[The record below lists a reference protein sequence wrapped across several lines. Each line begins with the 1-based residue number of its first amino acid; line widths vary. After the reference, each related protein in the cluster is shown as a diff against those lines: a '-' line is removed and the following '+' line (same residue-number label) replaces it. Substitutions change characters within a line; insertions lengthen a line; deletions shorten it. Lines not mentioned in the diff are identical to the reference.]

1 MDHTSIGFTIYIL
14 TLAFVFGT
22 VLGSFI
28 DCMAWRIVKQ
38 ESVLNGRS
46 HCDVCGTQLTAGDLI
61 PIVSYLKSGGK
72 CSHCGAKISPE
83 STWVEFFLG
92 LTFAVLVLKFDLS
105 FIALRF
111 MGLSVILMGLSLVD
125 LKTFIIPDRFHVMG
139 IIWWLM
145 TLPLTA
151 LTKGQGLT
159 SYFARE
165 VLGAEGTS
173 LQTGTES
180 LSALELM
187 LQDLKFGLI
196 SAFGIALFMLVLSII
211 FDKVSGK
218 ESLGGGDIKLLFM
231 TGLYMRPGV
240 AVFNLILSCIVGLVF
255 VFILKKEK
263 IPFGPSIS
271 LATMISIL
279 IGSEFVGWYIG
290 LLF

>member
-28 DCMAWRIVKQ
+28 DCMVWRIVKQ

-83 STWVEFFLG
+83 STWVELLLG
-92 LTFAVLVLKFDLS
+92 VTSVVLVLKFDLS
-105 FIALRF
+105 FTALRF
-111 MGLSVILMGLSLVD
+111 MGLAVILMGLSLVD
-125 LKTFIIPDRFHVMG
+125 LKTYIIPDRFHVLG

-145 TLPLTA
+145 TLPLIA
-151 LTKGQGLT
+151 LTKGQGVT
-159 SYFARE
+159 SYLARE
-165 VLGAEGTS
+165 VLGSGGVLS
-173 LQTGTES
+173 QTGTGS
-180 LSALELM
+180 LSSIELM
-187 LQDLKFGLI
+187 LQDLKNGLI

-279 IGSEFVGWYIG
+279 VGSEFVDWYIG
-290 LLF
+290 LLL